1 MDRQRSSSSSSTSC
15 YCLLSPKGLI
25 LLSFASSSLL
35 FSFLFSLFALRFGRP
50 LHLPFVASS
59 SLGGNAAASAI
70 ARAPVLAAGGGG
82 STSGAAV
89 EVEEVAVLAGGSGN
103 GSFGEAEAARR
114 SDAGGFP
121 SGRGVGSAMEA
132 KLGSEKGQAPANGE
146 GSDKAMALEG
156 ADAGGGDVNK
166 PAKDAVLEKPNSAA
180 VEKTARGAAG
190 SAMATPFLVSNA
202 SASQGAATPGE
213 EPKKL
218 KSVQHVN
225 STMEASGPA
234 VGGSGNSS
242 EEEAYTSQ
250 QVQQLEA
257 HSTVLNSSGAAPSSP
272 SRQNTDPVQ
281 ETVGSKVDVV
291 RSNATL
297 LCNVYDGRW
306 VFDESYPLYT
316 SDLCPF
322 IDEGFSCEANGRM
335 DRSYMKWRWQ
345 PTHCSIPRFDARKM
359 LEMLQGKRLVFIG
372 DSINRN
378 QWESM
383 MCLLRGA
390 VSDPA
395 RIHEARGRRITKER
409 GDYNFKFLDYNCSVE
424 YHVTHFLVHEGKAR
438 IGQKRTRTLRIDT
451 IDRTSSKWRGADFL
465 VFNTAHWW
473 SHHKTKAGV
482 NYYQEGDHV
491 YPHLDASTAF
501 LKALAT
507 WGSWVDHYIN
517 PRKTRVFFRSSSP
530 SHFSGGEWNS
540 GGHCRESTLPLNDT
554 RVRPVPEM
562 NMMLE
567 HVTRQMK
574 THVTILNITNL
585 SGLRIDGH
593 PSVYGRKGVVG
604 LAASSI
610 QDCSHWCLP
619 GVPDA
624 WNELLFYHL
633 VSSQENGV
641 TG

>member
-1 MDRQRSSSSSSTSC
+1 MDRQRSSSSSSTST
-15 YCLLSPKGLI
+15 YCPLSPKGLI

-59 SLGGNAAASAI
+59 LAGNASDSAI
-70 ARAPVLAAGGGG
+70 ARGPIIAGGGSG
-82 STSGAAV
+82 S
-89 EVEEVAVLAGGSGN
+89 L
-103 GSFGEAEAARR
+103 GEADRR
-114 SDAGGFP
+114 ADGGGF
-121 SGRGVGSAMEA
+121 SSARGVGSAMEA
-132 KLGSEKGQAPANGE
+132 KEVAQGSGNGEAPANGE
-146 GSDKAMALEG
+146 GSDSAVVVEG
-156 ADAGGGDVNK
+156 ASGGDGDGEK
-166 PAKDAVLEKPNSAA
+166 PATDAILEKPKQNKAVANSAM
-180 VEKTARGAAG
+180 KTHL
-190 SAMATPFLVSNA
+190 LVSNA
-202 SASQGAATPGE
+202 SASQGAAAPVE
-213 EPKKL
+213 ERKEPKV
-218 KSVQHVN
+218 VQ
-225 STMEASGPA
+225 ASSQE
-234 VGGSGNSS
+234 VGLNGENLQEGRTGESGNSS
-242 EEEAYTSQ
+242 AERTSEQ
-250 QVQQLEA
+250 GDQWERSV
-257 HSTVLNSSGAAPSSP
+257 HSTVSNNSGAALPNSSK
-272 SRQNTDPVQ
+272 QMTDLVQ
-281 ETVGSKVDVV
+281 ESVDSKVDVA
-291 RSNATL
+291 RNDAAP
-297 LCNVYDGRW
+297 CNVYDGRW

-322 IDEGFSCEANGRM
+322 IDEGFSCKANGRM

-345 PTHCSIPRFDARKM
+345 PTHCSIPRFDAKKM
-359 LEMLQGKRLVFIG
+359 LDMLRGKRLVFIG

-395 RIHEARGRRITKER
+395 RIHEARGHRITKER

-424 YHVTHFLVHEGKAR
+424 YYVTHFLVHEGKAR

-451 IDRTSSKWRGADFL
+451 IDRTSSKWRGADVL

-482 NYYQEGDHV
+482 NYYQEGDLV
-491 YPHLDASTAF
+491 YPHLDASTAY
-501 LKALAT
+501 LKALTT
-507 WGSWVDHYIN
+507 WASWVDHYIN

-554 RVRPVPEM
+554 RARPEPEI
-562 NMMLE
+562 NMILE
-567 HVTRQMK
+567 QVAQQMK
-574 THVTILNITNL
+574 TPVTILNITNL

-593 PSVYGRKGVVG
+593 PSVYGKKGVG
-604 LAASSI
+604 LTTSSI

-619 GVPDA
+619 GVPDT

-633 VSSQENGV
+633 ASSQGS
-641 TG
+641 TS